1 MLHQP
6 LQRAARVKY
15 VRLTRSAAPSSD
27 AAGALEMAGA
37 CLADM
42 TVRLAMSVVPLVVS
56 VCGEVCV
63 CYFPHDHGY
72 VPARGL
78 CVCSMPSNPRAPPF
92 SHLGMWYTAGIQQQP
107 SISTVGSS
115 N

>member
-1 MLHQP
+1 M
-6 LQRAARVKY
+6 
-15 VRLTRSAAPSSD
+15 
-27 AAGALEMAGA
+27 
-37 CLADM
+37 
-42 TVRLAMSVVPLVVS
+42 
-56 VCGEVCV
+56 
-63 CYFPHDHGY
+63 CYFPHDDGY

-78 CVCSMPSNPRAPPF
+78 CVYSMPSNPRAPPF

>member
-1 MLHQP
+1 
-6 LQRAARVKY
+6 
-15 VRLTRSAAPSSD
+15 
-27 AAGALEMAGA
+27 
-37 CLADM
+37 
-42 TVRLAMSVVPLVVS
+42 MSGRYDGETCYE
-56 VCGEVCV
+56 CGSLGGLSLWGGVCV
-63 CYFPHDHGY
+63 CYFPHDDGY

-78 CVCSMPSNPRAPPF
+78 CVYSMPSNPRAPPF